1 MLQAQRMP
9 PPAKP
14 AQRPKAQMKVA
25 CQQALPPLQSS
36 TSRPS
41 LFERRVASQGPKLP
55 MPNASTSGSSSSGSS
70 TYNQQVA
77 QPPPAVPGDLQRRQ
91 SYQLPPPPPQHN
103 QYNFGPSDPNYPG
116 NLTDLSALM
125 FPSADPF
132 AYPVPPMTT
141 LEQNAAWGME
151 PSRPDMDRR
160 ISTMSA
166 SQHGHAGNSG
176 GHDQHMHSPPSA
188 EDYSHNSVPASTAAT
203 DTVFADDNI
212 DVHLFGPLP
221 GYMMPQ
227 FPPYM
232 DQHHQQQQQD
242 HMRHY
247 NQDNG
252 GMGPSQGGHAHT
264 QQHHQQ
270 QQPNQMWNQGGINYE
285 DIFGNDAAWRG
296 HMS

>member
-9 PPAKP
+9 PPATP
-14 AQRPKAQMKVA
+14 AQRPKAHMKGTSSYS
-25 CQQALPPLQSS
+25 LPPLQSS
-36 TSRPS
+36 TNRPS
-41 LFERRVASQGPKLP
+41 LFERRVASQGPKPKMP
-55 MPNASTSGSSSSGSS
+55 MPTDSFSGSTSSGGSSAYSQHI
-70 TYNQQVA
+70 TQQ
-77 QPPPAVPGDLQRRQ
+77 PSAVPADLQGRQ
-91 SYQLPPPPPQHN
+91 SYQLPQP

-151 PSRPDMDRR
+151 PSRPEMARR
-160 ISTMSA
+160 ISTISTTA
-166 SQHGHAGNSG
+166 SGQHGMGS
-176 GHDQHMHSPPSA
+176 HDQHINSQPSA
-188 EDYSHNSVPASTAAT
+188 DDYSHNSIPASTAAT

-221 GYMMPQ
+221 GYMMRHSFMNP
-227 FPPYM
+227 
-232 DQHHQQQQQD
+232 HHQQQQD
-242 HMRHY
+242 SMRHY

-270 QQPNQMWNQGGINYE
+270 PQMWNQSGMSYE
-285 DIFGNDAAWRG
+285 DIFSNDAVWRG
-296 HMS
+296 HMP